1 MQAVSGWQHRAD
13 LGVGADA
20 VDLAELEVGGGELL
34 LRRAEGDPPCGGGG
48 GGSGR
53 GGRRGRGGRMRQA
66 QPGGE
71 VPIHA
76 VVVVAGDRHRGV
88 GGGCLSIGRGRAGR
102 GGRGGGGAASDGGG
116 GQRVEPSDSASRG
129 GKAGGRNRWD
139 CDGRSLWGRRWGP
152 VRGAAA
158 AATNG
163 TERRK
168 GTESNR
174 ATRREG
180 NGGEEVILPQKWMG
194 AVPGRGG
201 AGSFAF
207 LAVAFPH
214 GRWEWVALVSCAFL
228 VVVVGV

>member
-1 MQAVSGWQHRAD
+1 MMQAVSGWPHRIN

-20 VDLAELEVGGGELL
+20 VDLAELEVAGGELL

-53 GGRRGRGGRMRQA
+53 GRRGRGGRMSEA

-71 VPIHA
+71 VPLHG

-88 GGGCLSIGRGRAGR
+88 GGGCLSIGRGRA
-102 GGRGGGGAASDGGG
+102 GRGGGGAASDGGG

-152 VRGAAA
+152 GRSRSGDERSGAEEKGPDRIARREA
-158 AATNG
+158 RG
-163 TERRK
+163 TE
-168 GTESNR
+168 
-174 ATRREG
+174 
-180 NGGEEVILPQKWMG
+180 
-194 AVPGRGG
+194 
-201 AGSFAF
+201 
-207 LAVAFPH
+207 
-214 GRWEWVALVSCAFL
+214 GRW
-228 VVVVGV
+228 